1 MSVVFSHGWLGF
13 FVLFFVAVKKLTGR
27 IICDEQ
33 YTKPNPIQL
42 TNNAGVNTFGVDE
55 DGLG

>member
-1 MSVVFSHGWLGF
+1 
-13 FVLFFVAVKKLTGR
+13 VLFFVAVKKLTGR